1 MWEKMLQIEEQG
13 VSLMK
18 MIETSQMAD
27 GSSVSQ
33 NEEGDAN
40 LKSPHSKFESFLEKV
55 DAVEIEMK
63 MMKDEMQEVKEK
75 IDSEIQEVK
84 DEMQEVKEK
93 IDSEMQKVKKEMQ
106 EMKEMV
112 SSEMQEMKE
121 MMSKMMGMMA
131 K

>member
-1 MWEKMLQIEEQG
+1 MLLLSKVGLHMWEKMLQIEEQV

-27 GSSVSQ
+27 GSNVSQ

-40 LKSPHSKFESFLEKV
+40 LKSTHSKFEYFLEKV

-63 MMKDEMQEVKEK
+63 MMKEEMKEVKDEMQDMKETIDSEMQEVKET
-75 IDSEIQEVK
+75 
-84 DEMQEVKEK
+84 
-93 IDSEMQKVKKEMQ
+93 IDSEMQEVKKEMQ
-106 EMKEMV
+106 EMKD
-112 SSEMQEMKE
+112 

>member
-18 MIETSQMAD
+18 MIETSQMTD
-27 GSSVSQ
+27 GSNVNQ
-33 NEEGDAN
+33 DEEGDAN

-75 IDSEIQEVK
+75 LDS
-84 DEMQEVKEK
+84 EMQEVKEK
-93 IDSEMQKVKKEMQ
+93 IDSEMQEVKKEMQ
-106 EMKEMV
+106 EMKD
-112 SSEMQEMKE
+112 